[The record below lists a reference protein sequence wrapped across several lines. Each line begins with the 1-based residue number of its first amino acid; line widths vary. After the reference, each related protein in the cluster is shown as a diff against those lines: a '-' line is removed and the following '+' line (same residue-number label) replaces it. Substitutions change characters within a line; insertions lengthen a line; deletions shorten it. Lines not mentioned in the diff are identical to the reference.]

1 MEAKKWK
8 TKISANLKQIKV
20 EPKQYEAV
28 INTLADILEQRD
40 ACLAKY
46 VEDGAVPIM
55 EYTNKGG
62 ATNTVKNPLLI
73 LWTDLNTQALAYWR
87 ELGLTPSAYTVI
99 NFHCTRSVSPFVQ
112 NMFVIAVNIIIT
124 RSGFILLSMV
134 FILIFDIATI
144 NMSNNTRKA

>member
-20 EPKQYEAV
+20 EPKQYEAI

-46 VEDGAVPIM
+46 IEDGAIPIM

-73 LWTDLNTQALAYWR
+73 LWTDLNTQALSYWR
-87 ELGLTPSAYTVI
+87 ELGLTPSAYKKMTGGAKTEKENSALVEALKSI
-99 NFHCTRSVSPFVQ
+99 ET
-112 NMFVIAVNIIIT
+112 
-124 RSGFILLSMV
+124 G
-134 FILIFDIATI
+134 
-144 NMSNNTRKA
+144 